1 MKIALLSVKG
11 QITIP
16 RQIQKDLG
24 VGHGSRLAIYPQKNV
39 IIIKPLKTSITDQ
52 TAGSLANLI
61 PLNKKGVPFGKV
73 RQQTQQTAA
82 YELAT
87 K

>member
-1 MKIALLSVKG
+1 MKIALLSAKG

-16 RQIQKDLG
+16 REIQRDLEI
-24 VGHGSRLAIYPQKNV
+24 GHRSKLAIYPQKNV
-39 IIIKPLKTSITDQ
+39 IILKPLKTSIADQ

-61 PLNKKGVPFGKV
+61 PPNKKGIPFNKV
-73 RQQTQQTAA
+73 RQETQQMAA
-82 YELAT
+82 YELVN